1 MNAEEKDDYAFEI
14 GTEEAERAEEQ
25 TADAGQPQEEQTATE
40 EENTPLSRDQILE
53 ASRKENKYG
62 DEMSMQWREKAGT
75 LAFST
80 GLLLSGIVMLVTV
93 LVKNYL
99 PYEVYL
105 IICGMQA
112 VQGLAI
118 GIKCSGRIK
127 KVYLI
132 QGVLFAVLTALFLA
146 VWILQLCGVLGADF

>member
-25 TADAGQPQEEQTATE
+25 TADAGQPQVDQTATE
-40 EENTPLSRDQILE
+40 EENTPLSREEILA

-62 DEMSMQWREKAGT
+62 DEMSMQWRDRAGT
-75 LAFST
+75 LAFSA

-118 GIKCSGRIK
+118 GIKCSGKIK

-132 QGVLFAVLTALFLA
+132 QGILFAVLAALFLA

>member
-1 MNAEEKDDYAFEI
+1 MEEKGDYAFEI
-14 GTEEAERAEEQ
+14 GQEEVERAEEQ
-25 TADAGQPQEEQTATE
+25 TAEAEQTATE
-40 EENTPLSRDQILE
+40 EENTPLSREEILA

-62 DEMSMQWREKAGT
+62 DEMSMQWRDRAGT
-75 LAFST
+75 LAFSA

-118 GIKCSGRIK
+118 GIKCSGKIK

-132 QGVLFAVLTALFLA
+132 QGILFAVLAALFLA

>member
-1 MNAEEKDDYAFEI
+1 MEEKGDYAFEI
-14 GTEEAERAEEQ
+14 GTEEIERAEEQ
-25 TADAGQPQEEQTATE
+25 TAEAEQLQEKQTATE
-40 EENTPLSRDQILE
+40 EGNTPLSREEILA

-99 PYEVYL
+99 PNEVYF

-112 VQGLAI
+112 VQGLTI
-118 GIKCSGRIK
+118 GIKCTGKLK
-127 KVYLI
+127 KVYLT
-132 QGVLFAVLTALFLA
+132 QGILFAVLTALFLTF
-146 VWILQLCGVLGADF
+146 WILQLCGVLGADF